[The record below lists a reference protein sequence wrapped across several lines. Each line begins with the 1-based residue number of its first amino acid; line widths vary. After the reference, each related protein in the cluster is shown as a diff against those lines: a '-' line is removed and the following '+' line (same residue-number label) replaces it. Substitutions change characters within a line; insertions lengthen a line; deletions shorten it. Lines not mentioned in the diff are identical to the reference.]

1 MFALSLNELNFD
13 LCVIQICRRTETK
26 LSFIKKMLMIL
37 QIVAYSLLSLLE
49 EEIYFRESQ
58 VLNSTEQLMNSSV
71 LLIDLVEGRFCR

>member
-1 MFALSLNELNFD
+1 
-13 LCVIQICRRTETK
+13 
-26 LSFIKKMLMIL
+26 MLMIL

-58 VLNSTEQLMNSSV
+58 VLNSTKQLMNSSV